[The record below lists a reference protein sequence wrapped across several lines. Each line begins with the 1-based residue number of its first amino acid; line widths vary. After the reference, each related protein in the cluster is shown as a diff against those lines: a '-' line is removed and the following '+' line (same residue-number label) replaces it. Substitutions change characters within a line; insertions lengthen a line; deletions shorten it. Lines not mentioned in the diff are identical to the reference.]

1 MTMRRSFA
9 IFFLVA
15 AHSVGASE
23 SSRGPF
29 CSGPPSGDVELHLS
43 VAPEAS
49 SPLDPTLTLVFVNTS
64 GHPIA
69 LATPL
74 TFGHALFLSITGN
87 GIQVPLSGSLVA
99 NVPGRHLILKPGAR
113 HKITRHL
120 RRIENFTVPAL
131 EPGPHM
137 ISVCYRN
144 PHSSSASS
152 APERTSWPELLV
164 SAEASFV
171 TP

>member
-9 IFFLVA
+9 SFFLIA
-15 AHSVGASE
+15 ALSAGAVEPGS
-23 SSRGPF
+23 GPF
-29 CSGPPSGDVELHLS
+29 CLDPASGDVELRLS
-43 VAPEAS
+43 LTPEAS
-49 SPLDPTLTLVFVNTS
+49 SPPDPTLTLVFVNTS

-74 TFGHALFLSITGN
+74 TFGHALFLSITRKGVP
-87 GIQVPLSGSLVA
+87 VPLSGSLVGT
-99 NVPGRHLILKPGAR
+99 VPGRPLILKPGAQHR
-113 HKITRHL
+113 ITRHL

-137 ISVCYRN
+137 VSVCYRN

-152 APERTSWPELLV
+152 TPEGTSWPELLT
-164 SAEASFV
+164 SAEVSFV
-171 TP
+171 AP